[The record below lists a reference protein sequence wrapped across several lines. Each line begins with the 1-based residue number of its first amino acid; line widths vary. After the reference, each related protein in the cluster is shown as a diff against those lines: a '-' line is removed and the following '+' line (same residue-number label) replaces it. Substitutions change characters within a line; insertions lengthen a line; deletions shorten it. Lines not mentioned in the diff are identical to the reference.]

1 MKRFISTLLVLIFSI
16 FAAVSMT
23 VFAADSSLTTFEV
36 KYELFMSDDG
46 TLLFSEEPVEVLNGS
61 KYYRGTVY
69 VLPEDTKVAQEINGE
84 LIPIYISSETAIE
97 AGISFQIP
105 NEVLELTLSAMVAGD
120 EKGMRICSTN
130 MGRGLLTVMVD
141 GVELPSFTA
150 KTEIPIFDGSILLFS
165 EKPVRAQ
172 WNIGEF
178 PYDTSFVFPKGTKVA
193 QKLNGIWIP
202 IYAVSEYDIINRN
215 LSSESYYGESTLE
228 LILFEEMGSAAYG
241 VRICS
246 THWGRGLLPVL
257 IDAVSERAVNPGDSL
272 ISVREMEMY
281 SKKPTD
287 EESLAYLRKPS
298 REVQSD
304 DPDIIALADTI
315 TSGISSEYE
324 KARAIHDW
332 VAENICYDSGLLTGA
347 SISELIFENGEE
359 KWYSTCVLRNRRA
372 VCGGYANLNAALL
385 RAVGIPAKNISGQAG
400 GMAHEWNEAFVD
412 GRWINIDTTWDTN
425 NFYEDG
431 QPLPQQACGNKYFDI
446 SDAEIAETHTVFY
459 YADYIIANQLAQVE
473 TDPESN
479 VSPEDVDTTETTE
492 EIQEDTSDSNMA
504 VIIVVIVAAV
514 LVIIGAVVLIIKKKK

>member
-1 MKRFISTLLVLIFSI
+1 MKRIIHSLLILGI

-46 TLLFSEEPVEVLNGS
+46 TLLFSEEPTEILNGS
-61 KYYRGTVY
+61 QYYGNKAY
-69 VLPEDTKVAQEINGE
+69 VFPLNTKVAQELNGE
-84 LIPIYISSETAIE
+84 LIPIYMTSETVFKQ
-97 AGISFQIP
+97 GYSFQLAT
-105 NEVLELTLSAMVAGD
+105 EAVESVLNGLMAGD
-120 EKGMRICSTN
+120 ENGVRICSTN
-130 MGRGLLTVMVD
+130 MGRGLLTVMID
-141 GVELPSFTA
+141 GVELPNFTV

-193 QKLNGIWIP
+193 QKLNGIWMP
-202 IYAVSEYDIINRN
+202 IYVVGEYDVVNRN
-215 LSSESYYGESTLE
+215 PDWKMSDPVHE
-228 LILFEEMGSAAYG
+228 LILSEEMGEEPYG
-241 VRICS
+241 IRICS
-246 THWGRGLLPVL
+246 SYFGRGLLPVL
-257 IDAVSERAVNPGDSL
+257 IDGVSERAVNPGDSL
-272 ISVREMEMY
+272 ISMREMEVY

-298 REVQSD
+298 RQIQSD

-332 VAENICYDSGLLTGA
+332 VAENIWYDYGLRTGA
-347 SISELIFENGEE
+347 STNELIFENGEE
-359 KWYSTCVLRNRRA
+359 RWYSTFVLRNKRA
-372 VCGGYANLNAALL
+372 ICGGYANLNAALL
-385 RAVGIPAKNISGQAG
+385 RAVGISTKNISGQAG
-400 GMAHEWNEAFVD
+400 EAHEWNEAFVD

-473 TDPESN
+473 TDHESN
-479 VSPEDVDTTETTE
+479 VSPEDVDTTSTTE
-492 EIQEDTSDSNMA
+492 EIQDDTSDSNMA
-504 VIIVVIVAAV
+504 VIIVVIVAAA
-514 LVIIGAVVLIIKKKK
+514 LVIIGAVVVIIKKKK